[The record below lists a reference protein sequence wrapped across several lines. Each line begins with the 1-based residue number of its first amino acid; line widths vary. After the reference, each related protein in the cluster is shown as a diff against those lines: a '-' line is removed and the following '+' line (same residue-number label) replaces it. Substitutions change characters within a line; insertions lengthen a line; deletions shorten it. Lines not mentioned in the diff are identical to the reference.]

1 MRLVPALDRG
11 LRSLALLA
19 ERGGYMRVDEIA

>member
-1 MRLVPALDRG
+1 L

-19 ERGGYMRVDEIA
+19 EVAHNEHHDVYVRFDV